1 MERRK
6 FVIGLGSLAAG
17 GAAATGT
24 GAFSAAQIDGRETN
38 IEVSS
43 DENALIQ
50 LIPGDEVDGVTDS
63 TVDDRVGT
71 EDGQLYISF
80 DSDQGGN
87 GINPNSV
94 YQVGSIGEQGENA
107 LSNLDSANN
116 GIPGPTTADKILY
129 GEGAGVDKASSD
141 DPAFAVRNASDQDY
155 DMTFGIDADEVP
167 QEEEFT
173 AAIVFRSEST
183 GGTDSAAA
191 VAQPITSNPDGFAGS
206 MLVESGD
213 VVYASILAVAED
225 VDPSVEGNDLNAE
238 LVIEVGKAQGE
249 DTGLDNQ

>member
-17 GAAATGT
+17 GAAAMGT
-24 GAFSAAQIDGRETN
+24 GAFSAAQIDGREAN

-50 LIPGDEVDGVTDS
+50 LVPGDEVEGVTDS
-63 TVDDRVGT
+63 TVDDRVGY
-71 EDGQLYISF
+71 EGGQLYISF
-80 DSDQGGN
+80 DSDEGGN
-87 GINPNSV
+87 GINPNSI
-94 YQVGSIGEQGENA
+94 YQVGSIGEQGQNA
-107 LSNLDSANN
+107 LQNLDSAND

-129 GEGAGVDKASSD
+129 GEGEGVDKPASE

-173 AAIVFRSEST
+173 AAMVFRSEST

-191 VAQPITSNPDGFAGS
+191 AAQPITSNPDGFASS
-206 MLVESGD
+206 MQVNSGD
-213 VVYASILAVAED
+213 RVFVSILAVAED
-225 VDPSVEGNDLNAE
+225 VEPSVEGNDLNAE
-238 LVIEVGKAQGE
+238 LVIEVGEAQGE
-249 DTGLDNQ
+249 VTGA